1 MLEQRSADWFAIR
14 CGRVT
19 ASRIADLM
27 AKAKNGYST
36 SRANYRAQLICE
48 RLTGAVEPSYC
59 NPAMQHG
66 IDTEAEAREAYRQHM
81 LCTVEEIAFVEHPK
95 ITMAGASPDGLVADD
110 GMVEIKCPISATHID
125 TLLSGAVADK
135 YLKQM
140 QFQMACTGR
149 TWCDFVSFDNRLPE
163 RMRLFVSRIPRDDAL
178 IAEIE
183 REVVA
188 FLSEIDE
195 TVMQLRARYEAG
207 LGETLSAS
215 LEAA

>member
-1 MLEQRSADWFAIR
+1 MLEQRSDAWFAIR

-27 AKAKNGYST
+27 AKTKSGYST

-48 RLTGAVEPSYC
+48 RLTGTVEPSYC

-81 LCTVEEIAFVEHPK
+81 LCTVEEIAFVEHPT
-95 ITMAGASPDGLVADD
+95 ITMAGASPDGLIGDD

-149 TWCDFVSFDNRLPE
+149 TWCDFVSYDNRLPE
-163 RMRLFVSRIPRDDAL
+163 PMRLFVQRIPRDPAAIFDIEAEVIGFL
-178 IAEIE
+178 AEIE
-183 REVVA
+183 
-188 FLSEIDE
+188 E
-195 TVMQLRARYEAG
+195 TVAKLNAQFAPEL
-207 LGETLSAS
+207 
-215 LEAA
+215 AAA